1 MWLCNMLLHH
11 CASSASTVN
20 NDNDGSGSDS
30 DSITSDIHKRV
41 VELYHYPKEYT
52 VVLCPAVMQIEESCR
67 LSLSPSLSPYLR
79 ATTTTSLLSSTSS
92 SIANLRRFRKN

>member
-1 MWLCNMLLHH
+1 MWLCNRLLH

-20 NDNDGSGSDS
+20 NDNDDSGSDS
-30 DSITSDIHKRV
+30 DSITSDIHIRV
-41 VELYHYPKEYT
+41 VELYHYSREYT

-67 LSLSPSLSPYLR
+67 LSLSLSPSLR

-92 SIANLRRFRKN
+92 SIANLRKFR

>member
-1 MWLCNMLLHH
+1 MWLCNRLLH
-11 CASSASTVN
+11 CASSASTVIN
-20 NDNDGSGSDS
+20 NDNDDSGSDS
-30 DSITSDIHKRV
+30 DSITSDIHIRG

-67 LSLSPSLSPYLR
+67 LSLSLSPSLR

-92 SIANLRRFRKN
+92 SIAKLRRFRKN

>member
-1 MWLCNMLLHH
+1 MWLCNTLLH

-20 NDNDGSGSDS
+20 NDNDDSGSDS

-67 LSLSPSLSPYLR
+67 LSLSLSPSLR